1 LSRAGFEGEAAT
13 DLVRAAAALGIHAA
27 PTAIAGSGYVNA
39 TADGLD
45 ATAFR
50 RRIAA
55 HPPIFAR
62 SAIVG
67 SGPHAIASEVPPARA
82 DRMPSLLAAI
92 DDLARDPAQAP
103 PWCSVWVEYPDTND
117 GKALTRLARAL
128 QSRLEV
134 ALGEA
139 GRIDAN
145 ADCRLHVFL
154 ADGRTAWIGTS
165 AAVAT
170 RWPLGIPRLRRDGR
184 APSRSAQK
192 LAEAIVVFLGER
204 EADLLHAGQ
213 RAVDLGAAPG
223 GWSWVLASRG
233 LQVVAVD
240 NGPLKGDVAHDP
252 RVRHLRADGLTWRPP
267 RPVDWLV
274 CDIVE
279 RPARIA
285 ELVAGWIADG
295 DAHAAIFNLKLPMKQ
310 RYDEV
315 RRCEALIE
323 QRLRAAGVRATLAI
337 RQLYHDR
344 EEVTGCLLPVQRV
357 GCGTGADGPPA
368 ARRGRPV

>member
-1 LSRAGFEGEAAT
+1 MTSRAAHPTRLRRPPDAAIGRSALLALSRAGFEGEAAT

-27 PTAIAGSGYVNA
+27 PTAVAGSGYVNA

-67 SGPHAIASEVPPARA
+67 SGPHAIASEDQPARA

-154 ADGRTAWIGTS
+154 
-165 AAVAT
+165 
-170 RWPLGIPRLRRDGR
+170 
-184 APSRSAQK
+184 
-192 LAEAIVVFLGER
+192 
-204 EADLLHAGQ
+204 
-213 RAVDLGAAPG
+213 
-223 GWSWVLASRG
+223 
-233 LQVVAVD
+233 
-240 NGPLKGDVAHDP
+240 
-252 RVRHLRADGLTWRPP
+252 
-267 RPVDWLV
+267 
-274 CDIVE
+274 
-279 RPARIA
+279 
-285 ELVAGWIADG
+285 
-295 DAHAAIFNLKLPMKQ
+295 
-310 RYDEV
+310 
-315 RRCEALIE
+315 
-323 QRLRAAGVRATLAI
+323 
-337 RQLYHDR
+337 
-344 EEVTGCLLPVQRV
+344 
-357 GCGTGADGPPA
+357 
-368 ARRGRPV
+368 RGRPHGLDRHECRRGDALAARHPPSAPCRSSALAFGAETRRGDRRLPRRA